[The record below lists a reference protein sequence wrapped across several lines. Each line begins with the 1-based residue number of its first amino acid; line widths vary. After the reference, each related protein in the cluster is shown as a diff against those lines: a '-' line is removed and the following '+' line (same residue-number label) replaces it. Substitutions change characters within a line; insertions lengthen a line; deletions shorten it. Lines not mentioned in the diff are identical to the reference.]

1 MTPMEMGLRIGGAV
15 ELAGLDAPPDYARAK
30 ALLALG
36 RQALPGLNVSNGKEW
51 MGFRPSMP
59 DSMPVIGR
67 APQQPSV
74 FFAFGHGHLGLT
86 ESATTGRLIAQL
98 VADEAPSIDVKPF
111 RIDRF

>member
-1 MTPMEMGLRIGGAV
+1 
-15 ELAGLDAPPDYARAK
+15 
-30 ALLALG
+30 
-36 RQALPGLNVSNGKEW
+36 

-59 DSMPVIGR
+59 DSMPVISR
-67 APQQPSV
+67 ASKHPDQV

-98 VADEAPSIDVKPF
+98 VANEAPSIDVKPF

>member
-1 MTPMEMGLRIGGAV
+1 
-15 ELAGLDAPPDYARAK
+15 
-30 ALLALG
+30 
-36 RQALPGLNVSNGKEW
+36 LPGLDVTNGKEW

-67 APQQPSV
+67 APHHPDTV

-98 VADEAPSIDVKPF
+98 VSGEPTSIDMTPF